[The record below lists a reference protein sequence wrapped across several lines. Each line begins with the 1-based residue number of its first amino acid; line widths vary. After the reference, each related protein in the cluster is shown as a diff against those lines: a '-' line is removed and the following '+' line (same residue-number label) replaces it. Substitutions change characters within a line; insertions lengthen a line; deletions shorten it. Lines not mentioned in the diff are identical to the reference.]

1 MPPFFIH
8 YPFLHLFSFKTP
20 ASWAVMS
27 EECAANCASS
37 MRNGVNKRHPIHFSF
52 LQNIS
57 STLDFRSRMI
67 RWILFFVLFFI
78 IVFLLFWWISGETDD
93 DRPDTRTLDQDG
105 YIVIRESSKETVLSK
120 IPDTSLSDDGKPS
133 TDHPRTSTLL
143 RSTGVL
149 ANYVFLQYKYIIR
162 GCSLSTF
169 HRDVTSSSYIYN
181 TKHPV
186 YTYIEY
192 NNKTNEPLL
201 TVCPG
206 SHKSTPFLY
215 SSPLTIWGQGRTGI
229 LFHCD
234 LVHAGA
240 INRLGDLR
248 YAEQYKIAHKDDL
261 PTLVHLQN
269 IHMEKDGKC
278 DISPLYEYI
287 SRRISW
293 IFSHIANHH
302 FTSYLQTRP
311 DTHIGKMLLSLYGRE
326 FYNGGT
332 KVPPNLLGGTKGSP

>member
-1 MPPFFIH
+1 MPPFFTLTN
-8 YPFLHLFSFKTP
+8 PFS
-20 ASWAVMS
+20 
-27 EECAANCASS
+27 
-37 MRNGVNKRHPIHFSF
+37 NKWHPIHFSF
-52 LQNIS
+52 VKKIS
-57 STLDFRSRMI
+57 STLDFRLRMI
-67 RWILFFVLFFI
+67 RWILFFILFFI
-78 IVFLLFWWISGETDD
+78 IVFGLFWWISGETDD
-93 DRPDTRTLDQDG
+93 DRPETRTLDQDG
-105 YIVIRESSKETVLSK
+105 YIVIRESSKETALSK
-120 IPDTSLSDDGKPS
+120 LPDTS
-133 TDHPRTSTLL
+133 
-143 RSTGVL
+143 
-149 ANYVFLQYKYIIR
+149 NYVFLQYKYIIR

-169 HRDVTSSSYIYN
+169 HRDVTSSSYIYQ

-192 NNKTNEPLL
+192 TNETREPLL
-201 TVCPG
+201 SVCPG

-215 SSPLTIWGQGRTGI
+215 SSPLTVWGQGTTGL

-261 PTLVHLQN
+261 PTLAHLQN
-269 IHMEKDGKC
+269 IHMEKAGKC

-326 FYNGGT
+326 FYNRGNQRFPLT
-332 KVPPNLLGGTKGSP
+332 PS

>member
-1 MPPFFIH
+1 MTPFFTQQYGKKWFIS
-8 YPFLHLFSFKTP
+8 HLPT
-20 ASWAVMS
+20 
-27 EECAANCASS
+27 
-37 MRNGVNKRHPIHFSF
+37 KRLTLIRPIG
-52 LQNIS
+52 
-57 STLDFRSRMI
+57 
-67 RWILFFVLFFI
+67 FVLLFLL
-78 IVFLLFWWISGETDD
+78 IVFVLFWWISGETDD
-93 DRPDTRTLDQDG
+93 EFPYKRTLDQDG
-105 YIVIRESSKETVLSK
+105 YIVLQNAVKKNVIHNLPDSS
-120 IPDTSLSDDGKPS
+120 
-133 TDHPRTSTLL
+133 
-143 RSTGVL
+143 
-149 ANYVFLQYKYIIR
+149 NYVYLKYKYIIR

-169 HRDVTSSSYIYN
+169 HRDVTSSSYIYK

-192 NNKTNEPLL
+192 TNETREPLL
-201 TVCPG
+201 SVCPG

-215 SSPLTIWGQGRTGI
+215 SSPLTIWGQGKTGI

-240 INRLGDLR
+240 INRLGPLR

-261 PTLVHLQN
+261 ATLEHLQN

-278 DISPLYEYI
+278 DISPWYEYM
-287 SRRISW
+287 SRRVSW

-326 FYNGGT
+326 FYNGGNQRFPLT
-332 KVPPNLLGGTKGSP
+332 PSLGGT

>member
-1 MPPFFIH
+1 MPPFFTKH
-8 YPFLHLFSFKTP
+8 YFYFRLGLIRSMLFL
-20 ASWAVMS
+20 
-27 EECAANCASS
+27 
-37 MRNGVNKRHPIHFSF
+37 
-52 LQNIS
+52 
-57 STLDFRSRMI
+57 
-67 RWILFFVLFFI
+67 I
-78 IVFLLFWWISGETDD
+78 IVFVLFWWISIETDD
-93 DRPDTRTLDQDG
+93 DRHNTRTLDQDG
-105 YIVIRESSKETVLSK
+105 YIVIQDSNKETALSK
-120 IPDTSLSDDGKPS
+120 IPDAS
-133 TDHPRTSTLL
+133 
-143 RSTGVL
+143 
-149 ANYVFLQYKYIIR
+149 NYVFLKYKYIIR

-169 HRDVTSSSYIYN
+169 HRDVTSSSYIYQ

-192 NNKTNEPLL
+192 TNETREPLL
-201 TVCPG
+201 SVCPG

-215 SSPLTIWGQGRTGI
+215 SSPLTIWGQCRTGL

-240 INRLGDLR
+240 INRLGSLR

-261 PTLVHLQN
+261 ATLAHLQN
-269 IHMEKDGKC
+269 IHMEKDGQC

-326 FYNGGT
+326 FYNRGNQGSPLPPPWGEPM
-332 KVPPNLLGGTKGSP
+332 VPPIAKRWVRVV